1 MTKILAW
8 SVVFI
13 AAIWTIE
20 APDFEPIVAFVASL
34 LTAITLQVKKSNDKQ
49 ETEASPTIEESDNTF
64 EVAEEEKT
72 PEVNPV
78 FKLAERFLEVFESHG
93 VHLNEIPRCIPEKFG
108 ISLVELANKDKLIEK
123 LTPDLIDWFCSIFNI
138 RRDWLEANGNYI
150 YDTKNYYK
158 NEHSLLRLL
167 KDLKEQHHSSMRVI
181 AYKDVK
187 ELDSGGERPQDVN
200 LLIVIPAFK
209 IDDRLVMKYIPT
221 STQWDW
227 GYWRSRY
234 QFKGITRVCYKKL
247 DLTFDG
253 YNLDSEKMAEL
264 SSGGV
269 FPKLIIDETPMGYT
283 WYPDDYTDKETES
296 RCAKETH
303 ENRSILDYIDE
314 QRYADVFTDNA

>member
-1 MTKILAW
+1 MKILEWLA
-8 SVVFI
+8 VFI
-13 AAIWTIE
+13 AAIWTIV
-20 APDFEPIVAFVASL
+20 ALDFEPILALVTSL
-34 LTAITLQVKKSNDKQ
+34 LAVIPLQVKNRKNKQ
-49 ETEASPTIEESDNTF
+49 KAETSPIIKESENTF
-64 EVAEEEKT
+64 EIEEEET
-72 PEVNPV
+72 SEVNPV

-93 VHLNEIPRCIPEKFG
+93 VHLNEIPRCIPKKYG

-123 LTPDLIDWFCSIFNI
+123 LTPDLIDWFCSTFNI

-167 KDLKEQHHSSMRVI
+167 KDLKEQHHSYMRVI
-181 AYKDVK
+181 AYKNIE
-187 ELDSGGERPQDVN
+187 ELDRDGERSQYVN

-221 STQWDW
+221 STLWDW

-247 DLTFDG
+247 NLTFDG
-253 YNLDSEKMAEL
+253 YTLESEKMAEL
-264 SSGGV
+264 SSGKV
-269 FPKLIIDETPMGYT
+269 FPKLIIDEIPMGYT

-296 RCAKETH
+296 QCAKETN
-303 ENRSILDYIDE
+303 ETRSILDYIDE
-314 QRYADVFTDNA
+314 QRYADVFTNSV